1 MKETYT
7 HTEQSTDQLTRRLI
21 ELAELEKRVQHGQE
35 RTRQLGH
42 EAVCIC
48 FELSCRDLN
57 GSGIVEP
64 LSVQELEVT
73 PQHPTEALQ

>member
-1 MKETYT
+1 MSETFT
-7 HTEQSTDQLTRRLI
+7 HTEQSTPQLTRRLI
-21 ELAELEKRVQHGQE
+21 ELAELEKRVHHSPE

-57 GSGIVEP
+57 GSGVVEP
-64 LSVQELEVT
+64 LSVIEADISQL
-73 PQHPTEALQ
+73 PPTEALQ

>member
-1 MKETYT
+1 MRKAKKKMKETYN
-7 HTEQSTDQLTRRLI
+7 HTEQSTELLTRRLI
-21 ELAELEKRVQHGQE
+21 ELAELEKRVHHGAE

-57 GSGIVEP
+57 GSGIIEP
-64 LSVQELEVT
+64 LSTAEV
-73 PQHPTEALQ
+73 

>member
-21 ELAELEKRVQHGQE
+21 ELSELEKRVHHGPE

-64 LSVQELEVT
+64 LSVQELEAT
-73 PQHPTEALQ
+73 PQPPIETLQ